1 MSKVDDIA
9 WRVQEETR
17 KLFKDFKD
25 ETTRTPTAFEKLDK
39 SFEVPGLVPVSRVF
53 VASQLMV
60 ARWLFETFPS
70 VLKRQFLK
78 LVETLP
84 TRAGAKIL
92 AKQIVGKGA
101 TAHPFAVAIAS
112 GIEAQKQEIDARY
125 IESLIRDNCSTVR
138 RDFNGLVLSR
148 GKRKRLVRNVR
159 SRHGTPKPVGRPP
172 APPAP
177 PVAAG
182 KPARKPKAR
191 KPKPAPEPRETR
203 PAPLPAPGHSQPRTR
218 APKAFKEDDDE
229 AAEPVMMFGE
239 RVEAVVQSTAAAIKN
254 AANVARFQKGG
265 EGFDSY

>member
-1 MSKVDDIA
+1 
-9 WRVQEETR
+9 VQEETR
-17 KLFKDFKD
+17 KLFRDFKD

-70 VLKRQFLK
+70 VLKRQILK

-92 AKQIVGKGA
+92 AKQIVGKGV

-148 GKRKRLVRNVR
+148 GKRTRLVRSVR

-177 PVAAG
+177 PVPVETRKRAKRA
-182 KPARKPKAR
+182 KPAKQ
-191 KPKPAPEPRETR
+191 PKPTPPRDAV
-203 PAPLPAPGHSQPRTR
+203 PSQPPPPGHSQPRTR

-239 RVEAVVQSTAAAIKN
+239 RVEAVVQSTAAAIKK
-254 AANVARFQKGG
+254 AADIARFQKGG
-265 EGFDSY
+265 DGFDSY